1 MGGRTGVTIVIIRLG
16 GNRQQFSIGHLV
28 WWSIEAA

>member
-1 MGGRTGVTIVIIRLG
+1 MGGRDRTGVVIVRLG
-16 GNRQQFSIGHLV
+16 GNRQQFGIGHLV